1 MLKPACVLLSL
12 LLLTG
17 SLAGP
22 AFANGDEEGMDCA
35 PLRLAD
41 LGGELFISIRHY
53 ADVDPDDYETINEN
67 TRQGFVPIISAS
79 EGFVLYALTNVL
91 PDQLLAVNIFQSE
104 GEMQA
109 SNEKAADFVAEN
121 LAPYLPEAPQITA
134 GDVVVLALPGHCD
147 ADMLDEDGNDMAD
160 DDESEAMADDDGDM
174 DDNDAME
181 AMQPLF
187 LSFRHYSGVDP
198 DDVPA
203 IAEAVAGDFVAIIS
217 ESPGFNL
224 YLNLHDGDEVY
235 GALNIFDSE
244 EEMTASNEKAAD
256 FVAGALAELLPEA
269 PTITNGDV
277 AIYHVAHHADM
288 LDVDEDGMEEE
299 GE

>member
-35 PLRLAD
+35 PVNLAD

-53 ADVDPDDYETINEN
+53 AGVDPNDFEAINEN
-67 TRQGFVPIISAS
+67 TRQGFVPIISAA

-91 PDQLLAVNIFQSE
+91 PDQILAVNVFQSE
-104 GEMQA
+104 EEMQA
-109 SNEKAADFVAEN
+109 SNERAADFIADN

-147 ADMLDEDGNDMAD
+147 ADMPDGDGNGMAD
-160 DDESEAMADDDGDM
+160 DDSEAMADDDEDM
-174 DDNDAME
+174 DDDDAME

-187 LSFRHYSGVDP
+187 LSLRHYSGVDP
-198 DDVPA
+198 DDAPA
-203 IAEAVAGDFVAIIS
+203 IVEAVVGEVVPVIS
-217 ESPGFNL
+217 ESPGFKL
-224 YLNLHDGDEVY
+224 YLNLHDGAEVY

-244 EEMTASNEKAAD
+244 EQLNATNEIAAA
-256 FVAGALAELLPEA
+256 FVAEALAELLPEA
-269 PTITNGDV
+269 PTITSGDV
-277 AIYHVAHHADM
+277 AIYHVAHHADLM
-288 LDVDEDGMEEE
+288 DMDEDGMEEDDQ
-299 GE
+299 G